1 MSWSTASTKL
11 AAVYAGLGFVVTTRE
26 TEIIE
31 LNNRLNLRYF
41 VSQSS
46 MLRPSLDRDL
56 LREHWDTGG
65 LAAADRFHPFLCGMA
80 AVKNMAWL
88 QRWQSAWQMKD
99 EKCSNLRLTLKGALY
114 EYEPGEEDS
123 RLTLATECIRS
134 KDLPLMAA
142 MGVLGFPVIDTE
154 GEAPRRLYIMPN
166 TGLDPLQ
173 RKAVDLVKRADPA
186 KLPLAL
192 EQSAPE
198 HPLCLAYNGAYA
210 FAKMNAHIRK
220 LNRNV
225 LLKAPRSKR
234 RALIPENPS
243 DVLLDEVGRH
253 FRVE

>member
-26 TEIIE
+26 TEILE

-41 VSQSS
+41 VSQGSHAF
-46 MLRPSLDRDL
+46 PALDRDL
-56 LREHWDTGG
+56 LREHWETGG
-65 LAAADRFHPFLCGMA
+65 LAKEDPFHPFLCGMA
-80 AVKNMAWL
+80 AVRNMAWL
-88 QRWQSAWQMKD
+88 MRWQSTA
-99 EKCSNLRLTLKGALY
+99 NIRLRLALKGSLY

-123 RLTLATECIRS
+123 RMTLAPECIRN

-154 GEAPRRLYIMPN
+154 GEAPRRLYLMPN

-173 RKAVDLVKRADPA
+173 RKAVDLIRRADPA

-192 EQSAPE
+192 ETQHPH
-198 HPLCLAYNGAYA
+198 HPLCLAYNGAHA
-210 FAKMNAHIRK
+210 FAKMNAHIRR
-220 LNRNV
+220 LTRHV
-225 LLKAPRSKR
+225 LLKAPQSKR

-243 DVLLDEVGRH
+243 DQLLDEVGRH

>member
-31 LNNRLNLRYF
+31 LNNRINLRYF
-41 VSQSS
+41 ISDRSTV
-46 MLRPSLDRDL
+46 RPALERDL
-56 LREHWDTGG
+56 LREHWETGG
-65 LAAADRFHPFLCGMA
+65 LAKLDRFHPFLCGMA
-80 AVKNMAWL
+80 AVKNMAAL
-88 QRWQSAWQMKD
+88 MRWQSTANMR
-99 EKCSNLRLTLKGALY
+99 LRLVLKGALY

-123 RLTLATECIRS
+123 RLTLATECIRN

-154 GEAPRRLYIMPN
+154 GEAPRRLYILPN

-192 EQSAPE
+192 EQSVPE

-220 LNRNV
+220 LSRNV

-234 RALIPENPS
+234 RALIPDNPS
-243 DVLLDEVGRH
+243 DALLDDVGRH
-253 FRVE
+253 FRIE

>member
-41 VSQSS
+41 ISQTSVV
-46 MLRPSLDRDL
+46 RPSLDRDL
-56 LREHWDTGG
+56 LREHWGNGG
-65 LAAADRFHPFLCGMA
+65 LEKMDRFHPFLCGMA
-80 AVKNMAWL
+80 AVKNMASL
-88 QRWQSAWQMKD
+88 LRWQNAANMR
-99 EKCSNLRLTLKGALY
+99 LRLVLKGALY

-123 RLTLATECIRS
+123 RLTLATECIRN

-142 MGVLGFPVIDTE
+142 MGVIGFPVIDTE
-154 GEAPRRLYIMPN
+154 GDAPRRLYILPN
-166 TGLDPLQ
+166 ASLDPMQ

-192 EQSAPE
+192 ETENPE

-210 FAKMNAHIRK
+210 FAKMNAHIRR

-225 LLKAPRSKR
+225 LLKAPRSQR
-234 RALIPENPS
+234 RALIPDNPS
-243 DVLLDEVGRH
+243 DALLDEVGRH